1 LHQKPKKMPRKTAE
15 FSANKKWAV
24 SPLISPPAGVIT
36 ATQADKLVCTLTID
50 QNGRKF
56 NHQLRWGG
64 GRLRGYSRR
73 GLRLVACFECRC
85 DNHLMDPRDE
95 VEAGQLDALAE
106 VFCSQL
112 MACLDE
118 CARGRKG
125 LFSDVEL
132 LSEGVDSA
140 WPEAARLRELALA
153 LQGIFAQQEQRN
165 ALCDEFLDLCSIH
178 GESHPGERKLAR
190 AFLERI
196 ERGEVGEQPEGKNRP
211 W

>member
-1 LHQKPKKMPRKTAE
+1 
-15 FSANKKWAV
+15 
-24 SPLISPPAGVIT
+24 
-36 ATQADKLVCTLTID
+36 
-50 QNGRKF
+50 
-56 NHQLRWGG
+56 
-64 GRLRGYSRR
+64 
-73 GLRLVACFECRC
+73 
-85 DNHLMDPRDE
+85 MDPCDE
-95 VEAGQLDALAE
+95 MEPGQMELLAQA
-106 VFCSQL
+106 FCDQL

-132 LSEGVDSA
+132 LGEGEGSV

-153 LQGIFAQQEQRN
+153 LQGIFAQQEERN
-165 ALCDEFLDLCSIH
+165 ALCDEFLDLCSMH

-196 ERGEVGEQPEGKNRP
+196 ERGEVGAQPEEKGRP

>member
-1 LHQKPKKMPRKTAE
+1 
-15 FSANKKWAV
+15 
-24 SPLISPPAGVIT
+24 
-36 ATQADKLVCTLTID
+36 
-50 QNGRKF
+50 
-56 NHQLRWGG
+56 
-64 GRLRGYSRR
+64 
-73 GLRLVACFECRC
+73 
-85 DNHLMDPRDE
+85 MDPRDE
-95 VEAGQLDALAE
+95 IEPGQLETLAQ
-106 VFCSQL
+106 VFCEQL

-132 LSEGVDSA
+132 LTEDETST

-153 LQGIFAQQEQRN
+153 LQSVFAQQEERN

-190 AFLERI
+190 VFLDRI
-196 ERGEVGEQPEGKNRP
+196 ERGEVGKQPEGERSP

>member
-1 LHQKPKKMPRKTAE
+1 
-15 FSANKKWAV
+15 
-24 SPLISPPAGVIT
+24 
-36 ATQADKLVCTLTID
+36 
-50 QNGRKF
+50 
-56 NHQLRWGG
+56 
-64 GRLRGYSRR
+64 
-73 GLRLVACFECRC
+73 
-85 DNHLMDPRDE
+85 MDASDDLAPDP
-95 VEAGQLDALAE
+95 LDALSQA
-106 VFCSQL
+106 FCDQL

-125 LFSDVEL
+125 LFSDVDL
-132 LSEGVDSA
+132 LDQPASGPG

-153 LQGIFAQQEQRN
+153 LQSVFAQQERRN

-196 ERGEVGEQPEGKNRP
+196 ERGEVRENSDAEGRP